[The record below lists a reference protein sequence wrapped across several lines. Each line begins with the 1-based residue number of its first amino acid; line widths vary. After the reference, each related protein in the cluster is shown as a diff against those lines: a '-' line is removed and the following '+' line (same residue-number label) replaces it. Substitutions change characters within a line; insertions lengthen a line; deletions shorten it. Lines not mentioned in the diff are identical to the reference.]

1 MSLFTLVTIVFTKRI
16 RRLATVVTGAI
27 RVVRFTLGSMT
38 DRHFAFSVTV
48 ASNITFD
55 HFKTSSFAALTIDF
69 VEPHSLQ
76 PSAEPIKKSF
86 LPLDRVECMT
96 PRCFKQA
103 PYAFYRTVPSFQA
116 T

>member
-1 MSLFTLVTIVFTKRI
+1 MSLFTLVTIVFTKRV

-27 RVVRFTLGSMT
+27 RVVRFTLGSVT

-55 HFKTSSFAALTIDF
+55 HFKTSSFAARMIDF

-76 PSAEPIKKSF
+76 LAGWPIKKIL
-86 LPLDRVECMT
+86 LPLDRVECLE

-103 PYAFYRTVPSFQA
+103 AYAFYRTGPSFQ
-116 T
+116 TT